1 MEDQMLNLRIQNSRL
16 RIQNEEL
23 WNLVNKDFSI
33 RDNGIWIHMA
43 RVREA
48 IEVSEDLDDFRE
60 WFEDVQKHLDE
71 AMRV

>member
-1 MEDQMLNLRIQNSRL
+1 MEDQMLNLRIQNARL
-16 RIQNEEL
+16 RVQNEEL
-23 WNLVNKDFSI
+23 WNLVNRDFSV
-33 RDNGIWIHMA
+33 RNNGIWIHME
-43 RVREA
+43 RVKEA